1 VGSSGISSNFLIQRK
16 IMGRSNETSSK
27 KEVRKKQEKNRKD
40 KEKKR
45 LERKASSRDGKNL
58 DDMIA
63 YVDEFG
69 NLSSVPPDLTKRAVI
84 NAEDIDISGY
94 KSKEVDPAESIRNGI
109 VTYFNDS
116 KGYGFLRDTATRESV
131 FVHIN
136 VLTEPLAEGNKVT
149 FEVEKGPKGLT
160 AINVK
165 KLTGQSE

>member
-1 VGSSGISSNFLIQRK
+1 
-16 IMGRSNETSSK
+16 M
-27 KEVRKKQEKNRKD
+27 
-40 KEKKR
+40 
-45 LERKASSRDGKNL
+45 

-94 KSKEVDPAESIRNGI
+94 KSKEADPAESIRNGI

-116 KGYGFLRDTATRESV
+116 KGYGFIRDLETRESV

-136 VLTEPLAEGNKVT
+136 VLTSLWQKVT
-149 FEVEKGPKGLT
+149 GHLRLKKDQR
-160 AINVK
+160 INQQMCNK
-165 KLTGQSE
+165 QAC